1 MLFSRST
8 QYALQALVEMTEKY
22 KDEYV
27 TATDL
32 SNEIDVPKEFL
43 AKIFQ
48 DLVRRGILES
58 RRGRGGGFKLS
69 RPPEEVNIY
78 EIVELIDG
86 TQPMSGCIFDGKT
99 CHPENPCPLHKEWA
113 EIREEIIDFTRRNS
127 VKALAGS

>member
-8 QYALQALVEMTEKY
+8 QYALQALVKVSET
-22 KDEYV
+22 DQGEYV
-27 TATDL
+27 TVTDL
-32 SNEIDVPKEFL
+32 SDEIDVPKEFL

-48 DLVRRGILES
+48 ELAKRGILES
-58 RRGRGGGFKLS
+58 RRGRGGGFRLS
-69 RPPEEVNIY
+69 RPPGEIDIY

-99 CHPENPCPLHKEWA
+99 CHPEDPCPLHNEWI

-127 VKALAGS
+127 VKDLAGG

>member
-1 MLFSRST
+1 MLFSKST

-32 SNEIDVPKEFL
+32 SSEIDVPKEFL

-69 RPPEEVNIY
+69 RPPEEVDIY
-78 EIVELIDG
+78 EIVVLIDG

-99 CHPENPCPLHKEWA
+99 CHPEDPCPLHDEWV
-113 EIREEIIDFTRRNS
+113 EIRDEIIEFTRRNS
-127 VKALAGS
+127 IKALAGT

>member
-8 QYALQALVEMTEKY
+8 QYALQALVEMTENY

-69 RPPEEVNIY
+69 RPPEEIDIHEVL
-78 EIVELIDG
+78 ELIDG
-86 TQPMSGCIFDGKT
+86 PDPLSGCIFDGQT
-99 CHPENPCPLHKEWA
+99 CHPEDPCPLHDQWAKIRA
-113 EIREEIIDFTRRNS
+113 EIVDFTRRNS
-127 VKALAGS
+127 VKELAGR